1 MEKELDA
8 IQIYSDYFKKKEEVL
23 NNLIEHFINEN
34 KSIALWGAGKKGEGF
49 LIAIDPDN
57 VKIQYIYDK
66 SKEKY
71 GKKLSTGHT
80 IEDYHINCADV
91 VFVANSVFE
100 LEVVHAIKDISAN
113 TKVINLDNIVLGDL
127 TEKEVLCDIKKE
139 LNTVKENKIC
149 GVVVLYNPDVQV
161 ISNINSYAS
170 DLDEIYL
177 YDNSIN
183 KNYIIEDLLKSIPNA
198 VYIDKEDNLGLPVAF
213 NEVAEIAKSKG
224 NTWMITF
231 DQDSIAE
238 NGMIEAMRKFA
249 DSNYCDEKIA
259 IIAPTVNE
267 VDEKKDMPDIYY
279 SYFDK
284 VIQSGAMHNLHIYSK
299 IGGYDE
305 NLFIDEV
312 DNEYCVRCIVNGYK
326 IIKLNNALLMHNQQ
340 DDNVEKLFIE
350 GTTVFIN
357 KFSAD
362 RYYYRYRN
370 ALYCYDKYKDSYPL
384 YALDCK
390 NSIRKMKLQL
400 KYDNDKEI
408 HEEAVRQAIEDYNNG
423 KYGRR
428 YSI

>member
-49 LIAIDPDN
+49 LRAIDPDN
-57 VKIQYIYDK
+57 VKIQCVYDK
-66 SKEKY
+66 AEEKY
-71 GKKLSTGHT
+71 GKKLSTRHT

-100 LEVVHAIKDISAN
+100 LEVVHAIKDISTN
-113 TKVINLDNIVLGDL
+113 TKVINLDNIILGDL
-127 TEKEVLCDIKKE
+127 TEKDVLCKDKKI
-139 LNTVKENKIC
+139 LHKVKENKIC
-149 GVVVLYNPDVQV
+149 AVIVLYNPDIQV
-161 ISNINSYAS
+161 VYNVNSYAS

-183 KNYIIEDLLKSIPNA
+183 KNYIIKDLLKSIPNA

-238 NGMIEAMRKFA
+238 SGMIEAMRKFA

-267 VDEKKDMPDIYY
+267 VDEKKDMPDIYC

-284 VIQSGAMHNLHIYSK
+284 VIQSGAMHNLHIYSE

-312 DNEYCVRCIVNGYK
+312 DNEYCARCAVNGYK

-340 DDNVEKLFIE
+340 DDDVEKLFIE
-350 GTTVFIN
+350 GITVFIN
-357 KFSAD
+357 KFSSD

-370 ALYCYDKYKDSYPL
+370 ALYCYDKYKDTYPL

-390 NSIRKMKLQL
+390 NTIRKIKLQL
-400 KYDNDKEI
+400 KYDNNKES
-408 HEEAVRQAIEDYNNG
+408 HNDAVRQAIEDHKKGRYG
-423 KYGRR
+423 KR
-428 YSI
+428 